1 MELSKQNYDS
11 VMVMPIKR
19 MYDYIKWKS
28 DLEDEK
34 AKLIEENQLK
44 LRGKSKVF

>member
-11 VMVMPIKR
+11 IMQMPIKR

-34 AKLIEENQLK
+34 AKLIEESQLK
-44 LRGKSKVF
+44 SKGKTKLF